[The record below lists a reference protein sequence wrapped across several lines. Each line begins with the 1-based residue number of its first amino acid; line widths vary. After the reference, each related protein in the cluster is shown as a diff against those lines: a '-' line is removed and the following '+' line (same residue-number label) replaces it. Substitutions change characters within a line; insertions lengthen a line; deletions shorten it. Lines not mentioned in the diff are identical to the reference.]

1 MSGIKSKKS
10 GSEGKS
16 QKSKKTDKS
25 KKSDESSEE
34 DKENEVNADGT
45 KPHRKGAPI
54 RDEYLEAERIKKE
67 QEKKEEEAEGIK
79 KEPTPKPPTEEV
91 KEEVKKDKANDTFMG
106 LFRNQEEADAFK
118 QGKLPAEGQGNS
130 FDHTLTIEWSQQT
143 GLPPQMKTAAGY
155 HALTHKGTI
164 IKRGFNVEAQRKKRI
179 TSTQDYGL
187 LHDPR
192 IQNMFNEDRHKMTSY
207 IQ

>member
-1 MSGIKSKKS
+1 M
-10 GSEGKS
+10 
-16 QKSKKTDKS
+16 
-25 KKSDESSEE
+25 
-34 DKENEVNADGT
+34 ADGT

-79 KEPTPKPPTEEV
+79 KEHTPKPATEEV

-143 GLPPQMKTAAGY
+143 GLPPQMRTAAGY